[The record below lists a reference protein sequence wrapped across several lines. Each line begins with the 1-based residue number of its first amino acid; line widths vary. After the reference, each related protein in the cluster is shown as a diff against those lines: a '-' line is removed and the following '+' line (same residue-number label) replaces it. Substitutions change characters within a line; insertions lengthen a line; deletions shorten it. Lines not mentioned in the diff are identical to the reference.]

1 MPIKGISDQIRLP
14 RLGKIRLG
22 IMVEN
27 GREPYPQPV
36 DYFVCPEPVQ
46 RVFGEK
52 PRELPVMFPS
62 EDDEKWASQ
71 FYRCYSRSRG
81 LVCKGDGQ
89 KASALVDKYTGHLAH
104 KYSHRTEIKEISCNP
119 EHCPAYGNGRCRR
132 VINLQFLLP
141 DVPGLGIWQLDSSSY
156 HSISNVN
163 SGIRLVKS
171 LCGHIAMIP
180 LVLRVISQRAH
191 PNGVGKTVFVLSLD
205 MAGTLAGLMQTGQ
218 QRSRK
223 VSLPES
229 DEEAPDDLFPG
240 EILEELSSCHVMAD
254 DPAYKSIS
262 LNDNNNSRDNISIN
276 KSLSLSLSRENRTCQ
291 QQEKEVSPCGSSS
304 KKDKAYRHPS
314 TSQAL
319 KASPNTGQ
327 AAGLNSASEEAAPV
341 ASGDC
346 RGAGDTRSAS
356 LRRGRS
362 KAGNLGRNR

>member
-1 MPIKGISDQIRLP
+1 MPIKGISDQLRLP

-22 IMVEN
+22 IMVEDA
-27 GREPYPQPV
+27 REPYPQPV

-46 RVFGEK
+46 KVFGEK

-104 KYSHRTEIKEISCNP
+104 KYSHRTETREINCNP
-119 EHCPAYGNGRCRR
+119 ECCPAYSNGRCRR
-132 VINLQFLLP
+132 VMNLQFLLP

-163 SGIRLVKS
+163 SGISLVKA

-180 LVLRVISQRAH
+180 LVLRVVSQRAH
-191 PNGVGKTVFVLSLD
+191 PNGVGKTVYVLSLD
-205 MAGTLAGLMQTGQ
+205 MVGTLAGLMQTGQ
-218 QRSRK
+218 QRSPK
-223 VSLPES
+223 VSLPDS
-229 DEEAPDDLFPG
+229 DDDAPDDLFP
-240 EILEELSSCHVMAD
+240 EEVSSCRVMAAN
-254 DPAYKSIS
+254 PTYKSVS
-262 LNDNNNSRDNISIN
+262 LNDNNNLRDNININ

-291 QQEKEVSPCGSSS
+291 QNEKEVSPCGSSS
-304 KKDKAYRHPS
+304 RKDKAYRQPS

-319 KASPNTGQ
+319 KASPSTGQ
-327 AAGLNSASEEAAPV
+327 AAGLNSVSERAVHAV
-341 ASGDC
+341 SGDC
-346 RGAGDTRSAS
+346 CGAGDTRSAS
-356 LRRGRS
+356 SQRERS
-362 KAGNLGRNR
+362 KAGNLERNR